1 MDKGL
6 SDREPIGKA
15 DRNGSSAVLSMP
27 DIPKKD
33 CADSHHN
40 SCLQMLLSSS

>member
-1 MDKGL
+1 MDKWL
-6 SDREPIGKA
+6 SDLEPLEKA

-27 DIPKKD
+27 DVPKKD

-40 SCLQMLLSSS
+40 SCLQLLLSGS